1 MKKIFVTLAI
11 AGFMIAC
18 NDSSTDDSSTT
29 NDTATP
35 SETTAPA
42 PSTTDTSS
50 AMKDGV
56 MQMKDGKMVVMTA
69 GSWQPMTETVTCTN
83 GRKVAPNGEV
93 SKGDRKRKL
102 DEGMMI
108 DRDGQIMDKDG
119 KMVDNT
125 GWE

>member
-1 MKKIFVTLAI
+1 MKKLFATFII

-18 NDSSTDDSSTT
+18 NDSSTDETSTS
-29 NDTATP
+29 NDTASMP
-35 SETTAPA
+35 ESAAPA
-42 PSTTDTSS
+42 PDTSS
-50 AMKDGV
+50 SASMKDGV

-69 GSWQPMTETVTCTN
+69 GNWQPMTESVTCTN
-83 GRKVAPNGEV
+83 GRKVSPDGEV

-108 DRDGQIMDKDG
+108 DKDGQIMDKDG

>member
-1 MKKIFVTLAI
+1 MKKFLATLAI
-11 AGFMIAC
+11 AGFMVAC
-18 NDSSTDDSSTT
+18 NDNSTDDNSAT
-29 NDTATP
+29 NDTATA
-35 SETTAPA
+35 SESTAPA
-42 PSTTDTSS
+42 PPADSSS

-56 MQMKDGKMVVMTA
+56 MQLKDGKMVVMTG
-69 GSWQPMTETVTCTN
+69 GSWQPLTETVTCTN

-108 DRDGQIMDKDG
+108 DKDGQIMDKDG

>member
-1 MKKIFVTLAI
+1 MKKFFATLVI

-18 NDSSTDDSSTT
+18 NDSSSTEDSSATS
-29 NDTATP
+29 DTATS
-35 SETTAPA
+35 SESTAPA
-42 PSTTDTSS
+42 TTDTSS
-50 AMKDGV
+50 ALKDGV
-56 MQMKDGKMVVMTA
+56 MQLKDGKMVVMTA
-69 GSWQPMTETVTCTN
+69 GSWQPLSDTVTCTN

-102 DEGMMI
+102 EEGMMI
-108 DRDGQIMDKDG
+108 DKDGQIMDKDG

>member
-1 MKKIFVTLAI
+1 MKKFLATLAI
-11 AGFMIAC
+11 AGFMVAC
-18 NDSSTDDSSTT
+18 NDNSTDDNSAT
-29 NDTATP
+29 NDTATA
-35 SETTAPA
+35 SESTAPA
-42 PSTTDTSS
+42 PPADTSS

-56 MQMKDGKMVVMTA
+56 MQLKD
-69 GSWQPMTETVTCTN
+69 VTCTN

-108 DRDGQIMDKDG
+108 DKDGQIMDKDG

>member
-1 MKKIFVTLAI
+1 MKKFLITLTI
-11 AGFMIAC
+11 AGFMLAC
-18 NDSSTDDSSTT
+18 NSSSGDSSAT
-29 NDTATP
+29 NDTAT
-35 SETTAPA
+35 STTPPAPA
-42 PSTTDTSS
+42 DASS

-56 MQMKDGKMVVMTA
+56 MQLKDGKMVVMNA
-69 GSWQPMTETVTCTN
+69 GAWQPLTDTVTCTN
-83 GRKVAPNGEV
+83 GRKVAPDGEV

-108 DRDGQIMDKDG
+108 DKDGQIMDKDG